1 MFKFAIPNFRNESS
15 GLYFCE
21 NISMNKLLSVF
32 LLIVIGLNFGAA
44 QPNDEDALRKRI
56 IKGIADYRTELVNNT
71 YDNLDEYIKVSLEK
85 SGNDYDET
93 LKIVKNLSLK
103 ELKKKY
109 PNKSLYEDFR
119 KYQLGQKSIFR
130 SFSPIEMKIVGENLD
145 LFGLVFQQIL
155 KPNFPYGINPKTA
168 FMDEV
173 VFIDIKDGD
182 RIADLGAGSGE
193 ISFLWSIIFKE
204 LELYMTEIGEVQ
216 LEVMNFKSKK
226 IECIDTSN
234 AIHILKGTKKETGL
248 EGKNLDKIVVRL
260 SFHHFK
266 KKKAMLASIKRSL
279 KHDGELIL
287 IESEPY
293 FKFDHKMGCE
303 KAMFQPE
310 IESILKKNGFT
321 LIDSER
327 DEQAIYLKYKIAN

>member
-1 MFKFAIPNFRNESS
+1 MKVRDCIFAERTKF
-15 GLYFCE
+15 
-21 NISMNKLLSVF
+21 MNRLLLVF
-32 LLIVIGLNFGAA
+32 LHLVFVLNFGSA
-44 QPNDEDALRKRI
+44 QGSDEDVLRKRI

-71 YDNLDEYIKVSLEK
+71 YANLEEYIKVSLEK
-85 SGNDYDET
+85 SGNDYNEM

-103 ELKKKY
+103 ELRKKY

-119 KYQLGQKSIFR
+119 KYQLGKKSIFR
-130 SFSPIEMKIVGENLD
+130 SFSPIEMKIVEENLD

-155 KPNFPYGINPKTA
+155 KPDFPYGINPKTA

-173 VFIDIKDGD
+173 VFIGIKDGD

-193 ISFLWSIIFKE
+193 ISFLWSIIFKD

-226 IECIDTSN
+226 IESIDTSN
-234 AIHILKGTKKETGL
+234 AIQILRGTKKKTGL
-248 EGKNLDKIVVRL
+248 EGENLDKIVVRQT
-260 SFHHFK
+260 FHHFK
-266 KKKAMLASIKRSL
+266 KKKAMLASIKSSL
-279 KHDGELIL
+279 KPDGELIL
-287 IESEPY
+287 IEAEPY
-293 FKFDHKMGCE
+293 LWHGRQMGCK

-310 IESILKKNGFT
+310 IESILKKNGFI

-327 DEQAIYLKYKIAN
+327 DKQAIYLKYKIAN